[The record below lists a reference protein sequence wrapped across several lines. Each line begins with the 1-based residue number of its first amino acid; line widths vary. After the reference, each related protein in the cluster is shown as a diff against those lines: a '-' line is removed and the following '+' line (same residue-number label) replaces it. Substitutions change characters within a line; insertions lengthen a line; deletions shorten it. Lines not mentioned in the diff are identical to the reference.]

1 MNDYAS
7 VIETFRAEG
16 FNALYFGTSAEAVAY
31 ITSEIRGTTVG
42 IGGSMTID
50 QLGLYDKLRETNTVY
65 WHRMV
70 PGPETLKN
78 AAEARVYLS
87 SVNGLSRTGE
97 IINIDGA
104 GNRVAATLYGHER
117 VMFVAGINKLADSFD
132 AALYRARNIAAPLN
146 CKRLGKKTPCALSP
160 EMRCYDCKSPDRI
173 CRGFTV
179 LARKMSGIPQM
190 DLILVGEELG
200 Y

>member
-7 VIETFRAEG
+7 VIETFRSEG
-16 FNALYFGTSAEAVAY
+16 FNAQYFATSAEAVAY
-31 ITSEIRGTTVG
+31 LTVEISGTTVG

-50 QLGLYDKLRETNTVY
+50 QLGLYEKLQEKNTVY

-70 PGPETLKN
+70 PGPDTLEKARN
-78 AAEARVYLS
+78 AQVYLS
-87 SVNGLSRTGE
+87 SANAVSRTGE
-97 IINIDGA
+97 IINIDGV
-104 GNRVAATLYGHER
+104 GNRIAAQLYGPRR
-117 VMFVAGINKLADSFD
+117 VIFVVGVNKLADDFD
-132 AALYRARNIAAPLN
+132 SALYRARNIAAPLN

-179 LARKMSGIPQM
+179 ITRKMSGAEQM
-190 DLILVGEELG
+190 DLILIGEELG
-200 Y
+200 F